1 MADGNIY
8 LRYSDDEKDKGR
20 LNSSIKEIEK
30 NFHDIFQDIE
40 DNNSKLKY
48 LLRECF
54 LEGYNNIC
62 YFTNSSYTYTDKK
75 GAEKESRKL
84 YLRPKKNR
92 FLEDNISDDLTLS
105 FRGYIREGFFVI
117 NEITIIGNYEGK
129 KEFEKEITVIPYHT
143 NIPAGYREECLN
155 ELINT
160 TESIREHLNKNLL
173 NWKSYLDWREE
184 LVKIRLVGIK
194 YFNYY
199 YNEEKQLIVFHL
211 VSPSKAEF
219 DKIRRYFRRESIK
232 VFDNEY
238 STNSWVFRF
247 NEKNKILKNAVSLG
261 KFSMIIKEMP
271 SKPSEKEIEE
281 LNKHLQ
287 NKKEKGIDF
296 KVPENFKEDIEAIS
310 NNPYFIEMAFELD
323 KDTLDDIK
331 DLPKEEIK
339 QYVYENIFKDF
350 NDDGFIALSAVGDF
364 ALIKRLRK
372 SIESLERDEGYC
384 PNLALWLFDISKAEI
399 PNINSVKIDKW
410 LNKSIENN
418 REQNIAVRKMLATKD
433 VCLIQGPPGTGKTT
447 VIAEAIYQF
456 ALRGER
462 VLIASQTNLA
472 VDNALERLAKEPI
485 IRAIR
490 LSSNND
496 SKNKKKKISEDIE
509 HMTEN
514 KVLSF
519 FFGNIS
525 NKLKNEYLNKWE
537 ASEKLANNLDLY
549 LRDINQYTSIIDQH
563 TNKLNSLKEEK
574 DNLNNQIIDISQQI
588 NDVKNKNND
597 LNRIKHQINLF
608 NKFIK
613 ENNDTDFVLPKDYIN
628 LILNNINDELYSLE
642 NIKIDSLNLNSDNMS
657 EDILTRG
664 IKEICKNINYFYELK
679 ENIAS
684 SSSIEKSPE
693 SILLESKMNE
703 IRDKMNDADISDDDY
718 DKLSKEFRNIKK
730 EISQLKNNSFE
741 LKETYKA
748 LLDESII
755 KEYNDTKN
763 TNIIKEYIDKNIS
776 KIEKIKNVFNNI
788 EEYSNA
794 YKDSLKAEDIKEL
807 ENNFKSL
814 QGRIKIIDEEEINL
828 RNSINDINKKI
839 RNIKNETNIPENTP
853 NSEIY
858 NILSSKRDEAKTFLD
873 NQKEFINKF
882 GSFIKDFNE
891 RLENID
897 INYENEYFKDTYI
910 NSCNVVGMSCTENI
924 KTLEDK
930 GFHAF
935 DVVIIDEVS
944 KATPPE
950 LLMPMLR
957 AKKVI
962 LVGDHR
968 QLPPLFGEY
977 EKSYKE
983 IIDTIEDTDENKY
996 IKSILTKENFNK
1008 NENMVTASIFKTYF
1022 EQAPQEIKHSLLTQ
1036 FRMHSDIMKIIN
1048 RFYENRLNA
1057 GVPKDKEDEVKDHQ
1071 LEIKRTNGLS
1081 FIKRDRHA
1089 YWIDS
1094 SEIKLSQN
1102 QRKPIYESTT
1112 QTSTSIHNVL
1122 EAYIVIE
1129 LLKKIASEYKKL
1141 NLEKVNVGVISLYQ
1155 LQVDKIKAMLKNER
1169 RKFDFSAINIDIN
1182 TVDRFQGKEKE
1193 IVIVSLVRN
1202 PQTGKSKS
1210 KHITA
1215 FERVNVAF
1223 SRAQNALI
1231 IVGAKNMY
1239 EKLDV
1244 ELPNMDR
1251 AGVTKRKVYKEILE
1265 YLNINAC
1272 IFESDTVI
1280 DYKRANTILNEYNN
1294 SSKR

>member
-8 LRYSDDEKDKGR
+8 LRYRDKDVVR

-30 NFHDIFQDIE
+30 NFPDIFQGIG
-40 DNNSKLKY
+40 DNKRKLEY

-54 LEGYNNIC
+54 LEGYNNTC
-62 YFTNSSYTYTDKK
+62 YFTNASHTYTDKK
-75 GAEKESRKL
+75 GDKRESRKL
-84 YLRPKKNR
+84 YLRPRKNR

-105 FRGYIREGFFVI
+105 FRGYIKEGFFVI
-117 NEITIIGNYEGK
+117 NEISIIGNYEGE

-143 NIPAGYREECLN
+143 NIPSGYRGEYLN
-155 ELINT
+155 DLINT
-160 TESIREHLNKNLL
+160 TKSIREHLNNNLI

-194 YFNYY
+194 YFYYY

-211 VSPSKAEF
+211 VSPSKADF
-219 DKIRRYFRRESIK
+219 DKIRKYFRRESIK
-232 VFDNEY
+232 VFDNGY
-238 STNSWVFRF
+238 STDRWIFRF
-247 NEKNKILKNAVSLG
+247 NEKNRSSKNAVSLG
-261 KFSMIIKEMP
+261 KFSMIIKEMS

-281 LNKHLQ
+281 LNKQLQ

-296 KVPENFKEDIEAIS
+296 IIPENIREDIEAVS
-310 NNPYFIEMAFELD
+310 DNPYFIEMAFELD
-323 KDTLDDIK
+323 EDTLDDTR
-331 DLPKEEIK
+331 DLSKEEIR
-339 QYVYENIFKDF
+339 QYVDENIFKYF

-364 ALIKRLRK
+364 ALIRRLRE
-372 SIESLERDEGYC
+372 SIASLERDEGYC

-490 LSSNND
+490 LNA
-496 SKNKKKKISEDIE
+496 KKSTEDIA

-519 FFGNIS
+519 FFENIS
-525 NKLKNEYLNKWE
+525 DKLKNEYLNKWE
-537 ASEKLANNLDLY
+537 ESEKLANNLDFY
-549 LRDINQYTSIIDQH
+549 LRDINQYTSRIEMH
-563 TNKLNSLKEEK
+563 TNKLNNLKEEK
-574 DNLNNQIIDISQQI
+574 DTLNNQINEI
-588 NDVKNKNND
+588 NNIKNKNND
-597 LNRIKHQINLF
+597 LNRRKHQINLF

-613 ENNDTDFVLPKDYIN
+613 ENNDADFVLPKDYIN
-628 LILNNINDELYSLE
+628 LILDNINDELHSLE
-642 NIKIDSLNLNSDNMS
+642 NIKIDVLNLNLDNMS
-657 EDILTRG
+657 EDILTKG
-664 IKEICKNINYFYELK
+664 IKEIYKNINYFYELK

-684 SSSIEKSPE
+684 SSCTEELPE
-693 SILLESKMNE
+693 SILLKSKMNE
-703 IRDKMNDADISDDDY
+703 IRDKMSDADISDDDY
-718 DKLSKEFRNIKK
+718 EKLSKEFRNIKK

-763 TNIIKEYIDKNIS
+763 TNIIKECIDKNIL

-788 EEYSNA
+788 EEYSNT
-794 YKDSLKAEDIKEL
+794 YKYSLKEEDIKEL

-828 RNSINDINKKI
+828 RNSINDTNKKI
-839 RNIKNETNIPENTP
+839 RNIKKETNIPENTP

-858 NILSSKRDEAKTFLD
+858 NVLSSKRDEAKTLLES
-873 NQKEFINKF
+873 QKEFRDKF

-891 RLENID
+891 RLEHVD

-924 KTLEDK
+924 KILEDK
-930 GFHAF
+930 GFNAF

-983 IIDTIEDTDENKY
+983 IIDTIEDTDENKQV
-996 IKSILTKENFNK
+996 KNILTEENFNK
-1008 NENMVTASIFKTYF
+1008 YENMVTSSIFKTYF
-1022 EQAPQEIKHSLLTQ
+1022 EQAPKEIKHSLLTQ
-1036 FRMHSDIMKIIN
+1036 FRMHSDIMEIIN

-1057 GVPKDKEDEVKDHQ
+1057 GIPKDKEDEVKAHQ

-1102 QRKPIYESTT
+1102 KKAPIYESTT

-1122 EAYIVIE
+1122 EAHIVID
-1129 LLKKIASEYKKL
+1129 LLKQIASEYKKM
-1141 NLEKVNVGVISLYQ
+1141 NLEKKVQVGVISLYQ
-1155 LQVDKIKAMLKNER
+1155 LQVNKIRDMLKNER

-1202 PQTGKSKS
+1202 RQDRKSKS

-1244 ELPNMDR
+1244 ELPNMDKK
-1251 AGVTKRKVYKEILE
+1251 GITKRKVYKEILE
-1265 YLNINAC
+1265 YLYRNAC
-1272 IFESDTVI
+1272 VFESDTVI

>member
-8 LRYSDDEKDKGR
+8 LRYSDKDIVR

-30 NFHDIFQDIE
+30 NFPEIFQGIK
-40 DNNSKLKY
+40 DNKSKLEY

-62 YFTNSSYTYTDKK
+62 YFTNASYTYTDKK
-75 GAEKESRKL
+75 GDKKESRKL
-84 YLRPKKNR
+84 YLRPRKNR

-105 FRGYIREGFFVI
+105 FRGYIKEGFFVI
-117 NEITIIGNYEGK
+117 NEISIIGNYEGE

-143 NIPAGYREECLN
+143 NIPSGYRGEYLN
-155 ELINT
+155 DLINT
-160 TESIREHLNKNLL
+160 TKSIREHLNNNLI

-194 YFNYY
+194 YFHYY

-211 VSPSKAEF
+211 VSPSKADF
-219 DKIRRYFRRESIK
+219 DKIRKYFRRESIK
-232 VFDNEY
+232 VFDNKY
-238 STNSWVFRF
+238 STNRWIFRF
-247 NEKNKILKNAVSLG
+247 NEKNRSSKNAVSLG
-261 KFSMIIKEMP
+261 KFSMIIKEMS

-281 LNKHLQ
+281 LNKQLQ

-296 KVPENFKEDIEAIS
+296 IIPENIREDIEAVS
-310 NNPYFIEMAFELD
+310 DNPYFIEMAFELD
-323 KDTLDDIK
+323 EDTLDDTR
-331 DLPKEEIK
+331 DLSKEEIK
-339 QYVYENIFKDF
+339 KYVYEN
-350 NDDGFIALSAVGDF
+350 NDGFIALSAVGDF
-364 ALIKRLRK
+364 ALIRRLRE
-372 SIESLERDEGYC
+372 SIASLERDEGYC

-418 REQNIAVRKMLATKD
+418 REQNIAVRKMLAAKD

-490 LSSNND
+490 LNA
-496 SKNKKKKISEDIE
+496 KKSTEDIS

-519 FFGNIS
+519 FFENIS
-525 NKLKNEYLNKWE
+525 DKLKNEYLNKWE
-537 ASEKLANNLDLY
+537 ESEKLANNLDFY
-549 LRDINQYTSIIDQH
+549 LRDINQYTSRIETH
-563 TNKLNSLKEEK
+563 TNKLNNLKEEK
-574 DNLNNQIIDISQQI
+574 HNLSNEISNLNEEI
-588 NDVKNKNND
+588 NNIKNKNND
-597 LNRIKHQINLF
+597 LNIIKNQINIFTKLIKE
-608 NKFIK
+608 NK
-613 ENNDTDFVLPKDYIN
+613 ENNDAEFVLPKDYIN
-628 LILNNINDELYSLE
+628 LILDNINDELYSLE
-642 NIKIDSLNLNSDNMS
+642 NIKIDVLNLNLDNMS
-657 EDILTRG
+657 EDILTKG
-664 IKEICKNINYFYELK
+664 IKEIYKNINYFYELK

-718 DKLSKEFRNIKK
+718 EKLSKEFRNIKK

-748 LLDESII
+748 LLAESIT

-763 TNIIKEYIDKNIS
+763 TNIIKECIDKNIL
-776 KIEKIKNVFNNI
+776 KIEKIKNIFNNII
-788 EEYSNA
+788 EEYSNT
-794 YKDSLKAEDIKEL
+794 YKDSLKEEDIKEL
-807 ENNFKSL
+807 ENRLKVL
-814 QGRIKIIDEEEINL
+814 HGRIKTIDEEEINL
-828 RNSINDINKKI
+828 RNSINDTNKKI
-839 RNIKNETNIPENTP
+839 RNIKKETNIPENTP

-858 NILSSKRDEAKTFLD
+858 NVLSSKRDEAKNILE
-873 NQKEFINKF
+873 NQKEFRDKF

-891 RLENID
+891 RLEHVD

-996 IKSILTKENFNK
+996 VKNILTEENFNK
-1008 NENMVTASIFKTYF
+1008 YENMVTSSIFKTYF
-1022 EQAPQEIKHSLLTQ
+1022 EQAPKEIKHSLLTQ
-1036 FRMHSDIMKIIN
+1036 FRMHSDIMEIIN

-1057 GVPKDKEDEVKDHQ
+1057 GIPKDKENEVKAHQ

-1102 QRKPIYESTT
+1102 KKAPIYESTT

-1129 LLKKIASEYKKL
+1129 LLKKIASEYKKM
-1141 NLEKVNVGVISLYQ
+1141 NLEKKVQVGVISLYQ
-1155 LQVDKIKAMLKNER
+1155 LQVNKIRDMLKNER
-1169 RKFDFSAINIDIN
+1169 KKFDFSAINIDIN
-1182 TVDRFQGKEKE
+1182 TVDRFQDKEKE

-1244 ELPNMDR
+1244 ELPNMDKK
-1251 AGVTKRKVYKEILE
+1251 GITKRKVYKEILD
-1265 YLNINAC
+1265 YLYRNAC
-1272 IFESDTVI
+1272 VFESDTVV
-1280 DYKRANTILNEYNN
+1280 DYKKADVILNEYNN
-1294 SSKR
+1294 SSKK

>member
-30 NFHDIFQDIE
+30 NFPDIFQGIG
-40 DNNSKLKY
+40 DNKRKLEY
-48 LLRECF
+48 LLKECF
-54 LEGYNNIC
+54 LENYNNIC
-62 YFTNSSYTYTDKK
+62 YFTNASHTYTDKK
-75 GAEKESRKL
+75 IVRESRKL
-84 YLRPKKNR
+84 YLRPRKNR

-117 NEITIIGNYEGK
+117 NEISIIGNYEGK
-129 KEFEKEITVIPYHT
+129 KEFEEEITVIPYHT
-143 NIPAGYREECLN
+143 NIPSGYRGEYLN
-155 ELINT
+155 GLINS
-160 TESIREHLNKNLL
+160 TESIRVHLNKNLE

-184 LVKIRLVGIK
+184 LVKTRLVGIK

-199 YNEEKQLIVFHL
+199 YNEKKQLIVFHL

-219 DKIRRYFRRESIK
+219 DKIRKYFRRESIK

-238 STNSWVFRF
+238 STNRWVFRF
-247 NEKNKILKNAVSLG
+247 NEKNRSSRNAVSLG
-261 KFSMIIKEMP
+261 KFSMIIKEM
-271 SKPSEKEIEE
+271 SSTPSEKEVEE
-281 LNKHLQ
+281 LNKQLQ
-287 NKKEKGIDF
+287 NKKEQGMDF
-296 KVPENFKEDIEAIS
+296 IIPKDFEEDIEAIS
-310 NNPYFIEMAFELD
+310 DNPYFIEMAFELD
-323 KDTLDDIK
+323 EDTLDYIK
-331 DLPKEEIK
+331 DKDLSKEEIR
-339 QYVYENIFKDF
+339 QYVDDNIFEYF
-350 NDDGFIALSAVGDF
+350 NYDGFIALSAVGDF
-364 ALIKRLRK
+364 ALIRRLRK
-372 SIESLERDEGYC
+372 SIKSLERDEGHC

-399 PNINSVKIDKW
+399 PNIDSVKIDKW

-418 REQNIAVRKMLATKD
+418 IEQNIAVRKMLAAKD

-490 LSSNND
+490 LNAQKSTD
-496 SKNKKKKISEDIE
+496 DIA

-519 FFGNIS
+519 FFKNIS
-525 NKLKNEYLNKWE
+525 DKLKNEYLNKWE
-537 ASEKLANNLDLY
+537 ASEKLVNNLDLY
-549 LRDINQYTSIIDQH
+549 LRDINQYTSRIEQH
-563 TNKLNSLKEEK
+563 KKQLTNLNEEK
-574 DNLNNQIIDISQQI
+574 DRLNNQINDINEKI
-588 NDVKNKNND
+588 NNVKNKNND

-628 LILNNINDELYSLE
+628 IILNNINDKLHSLE
-642 NIKIDSLNLNSDNMS
+642 NIKIDAINLNSDNMS

-664 IKEICKNINYFYELK
+664 IKEIYKNINYFYELK

-684 SSSIEKSPE
+684 SSGIEKSPE

-703 IRDKMNDADISDDDY
+703 IKYKMSDVNISYDDY
-718 DKLSKEFRNIKK
+718 DKLSIEFKEIKK
-730 EISQLKNNSFE
+730 EISKLKNNSFE
-741 LKETYKA
+741 LKESYKA
-748 LLDESII
+748 LLAESII

-763 TNIIKEYIDKNIS
+763 TNIIKECIDKNIS
-776 KIEKIKNVFNNI
+776 KIEKIKNIFNNI
-788 EEYSNA
+788 EEYSNN
-794 YKDSLKAEDIKEL
+794 YKDSLKAEDVKEI
-807 ENNFKSL
+807 ENQLKTA
-814 QGRIKIIDEEEINL
+814 QGRIKTIDKEEENL
-828 RNSINDINKKI
+828 RNSLNEDYKRI
-839 RNIKNETNIPENTP
+839 RNIKRETNIAEDTP
-853 NSEIY
+853 NNEIY
-858 NILSSKRDEAKTFLD
+858 NLLSSKREEAKNILE
-873 NQKEFINKF
+873 NQKEFRDKF

-891 RLENID
+891 RLEHVD

-930 GFHAF
+930 GFNAF

-983 IIDTIEDTDENKY
+983 IIDTIEDTDENRQV
-996 IKSILTKENFNK
+996 KSILTEENFNK
-1008 NENMVTASIFKTYF
+1008 YENMVTSSIFKTYF

-1036 FRMHSDIMKIIN
+1036 FRMHSDIMEIIN

-1057 GVPKDKEDEVKDHQ
+1057 GIPKDKEGTAKDHQ

-1129 LLKKIASEYKKL
+1129 LLKQIASEYKKL
-1141 NLEKVNVGVISLYQ
+1141 NLEKKVQVGVISLYQ
-1155 LQVDKIKAMLKNER
+1155 LQVNKIRAMLKNER

-1244 ELPNMDR
+1244 ELPNMNR
-1251 AGVTKRKVYKEILE
+1251 KGITKRKVYKEILE